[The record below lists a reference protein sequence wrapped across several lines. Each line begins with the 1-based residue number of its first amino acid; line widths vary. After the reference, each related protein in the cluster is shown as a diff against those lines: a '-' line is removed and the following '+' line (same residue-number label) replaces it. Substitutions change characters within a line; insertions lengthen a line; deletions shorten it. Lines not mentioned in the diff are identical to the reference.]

1 MFDAEIL
8 FLIGLNLNQ
17 MHDIRA
23 GNLKIKRE
31 LIEDNGTL
39 TRLYAA
45 ALP

>member
-17 MHDIRA
+17 IPDIRA